1 MWLFTMYI
9 FFKLCLFVLLTLSPS
24 LSPGAHLCQ
33 SQDLLA
39 LESAFS
45 SYVDLLIPVASF
57 YWPFVLHL
65 LDFQRKVTTAVPV
78 AGCTSVCKKAW
89 CRSPFLTI
97 SLGSNSCQLWTFF
110 SFPFSFQ
117 HVIFCLEDLT

>member
-24 LSPGAHLCQ
+24 LSPGARLCQ

-78 AGCTSVCKKAW
+78 
-89 CRSPFLTI
+89 
-97 SLGSNSCQLWTFF
+97 SC
-110 SFPFSFQ
+110 
-117 HVIFCLEDLT
+117 V